1 MIISPVVLFTNAQ
14 VERRLSV
21 FTQTEVQK
29 LIVSHFAG
37 KYPFMEK
44 SLNRLMEVIVDS

>member
-1 MIISPVVLFTNAQ
+1 MHKQRKDVYLP
-14 VERRLSV
+14 
-21 FTQTEVQK
+21 TQTEVQK

>member
-29 LIVSHFAG
+29 LIVSHFG

-44 SLNRLMEVIVDS
+44 S